1 MYKLFHYGLA
11 VALAIGAHSAL
22 AGHITISAKF
32 DGSET
37 STTPFPGSCG
47 TPDAALGYQQLGP
60 IQVSATGVYDIADAS
75 YQGTG
80 SESDEFGVDVVIRV
94 YDGSFDPQ
102 NINANIVGTSVDIQ
116 EKFTLE
122 ENNSYVVVVQHWCEN
137 QAGTFGIAFS
147 GEGDITGNGIV
158 QSPEYWKGVFQPDDP
173 TADFGFGDVVYNLN
187 GPVRFDESGV
197 YYYADLGWQ
206 RRTDVVLY
214 IYNGPFNP
222 DDPGENAVAV
232 LDDGS
237 AVTLQSNQDY
247 YLLTYPWDSGSAV
260 DEWHYAI
267 FPPGEPAINMFFED
281 AWSDATIEYQGV
293 LLTVLPSYNFVFA
306 AWFTYDEAP
315 STKQSAGTA
324 PLPGLQSVGD
334 PSQRWITAGGVYTEG
349 ATEVPLKFENS
360 YGGGFNASVP
370 APSQDPEYG
379 TGRMVI
385 ESCND
390 ITIEYDLPTGPGEG
404 AYSVSRSAPDPLKV
418 ELCEALGLQPG
429 VIE

>member
-1 MYKLFHYGLA
+1 MYKYFNYALA
-11 VALAIGAHSAL
+11 VALTIGAHGAM
-22 AGHITISAKF
+22 AGHITISGKF
-32 DGSET
+32 DGGEST
-37 STTPFPGSCG
+37 TTPFSGSCA
-47 TPDAALGYQQLGP
+47 TPEEALGYQQLGP
-60 IQVSATGVYDIADAS
+60 IQVSATGVYDIADVS

-102 NINANIVGTSVDIQ
+102 NVNANLVGTSVDIQ

-122 ENNSYVVVVQHWCEN
+122 ENNSYVVVVQHWCVN
-137 QAGTFGIAFS
+137 RAGTFGIAFS
-147 GEGDITGNGIV
+147 GQGDITGTGIV
-158 QSPEYWKGVFQPDDP
+158 QSPEYWKGAFQPDDP

-187 GPVRFDESGV
+187 GPVQFDESGV

-222 DDPGENAVAV
+222 NDPGENAVAV

-247 YLLTYPWDSGSAV
+247 YLLTYPWDSDSAV

-267 FPPGEPAINMFFED
+267 FPPGEPAINLFFED
-281 AWSDATIEYQGV
+281 AWNNAAIEYQGA
-293 LLTVLPSYNFVFA
+293 LMTVLPTFSAVFL

-315 STKQSAGTA
+315 ITKQSSTG
-324 PLPGLQSVGD
+324 LPVLHSVGD
-334 PSQRWITAGGVYTEG
+334 ASQRWITAVGFYPEG
-349 ATEVPLKFENS
+349 ATEVPLNFENS
-360 YGGGFNASVP
+360 FGGAFNAETP
-370 APSQDPEYG
+370 KPTQDPNYG
-379 TGRMVI
+379 VGRLVI
-385 ESCND
+385 EDCNNV
-390 ITIEYDLPTGPGEG
+390 TIEYDLPTGPGQG
-404 AYSVSRSAPDPLKV
+404 SYAMSRAVADPDKI
-418 ELCEALGLQPG
+418 ELCELLGLQPG